1 MRERAARFK
10 VTLAIP
16 CLDEAIGE
24 VTAGGHQ
31 EGPTSHRDIGYA
43 QCEKVGR
50 RPQHPRRCVEAL
62 ERARPVDEHLQSV
75 TNDFLGEGAGRVV
88 GARGDPAARGRN
100 IAAAGGR
107 DVWAIPIIAAN
118 QGRKQLKLPVV
129 DPEGPMQIRN
139 DGGWDFLVEPVRYR
153 LTSSRGRSLFPDV
166 GRRRP
171 FFQVSERIERFAKP
185 NEGDPLSSLLPELDN
200 WFARRTDLEFEEA
213 LIDVSDL
220 FHV

>member
-1 MRERAARFK
+1 
-10 VTLAIP
+10 
-16 CLDEAIGE
+16 
-24 VTAGGHQ
+24 
-31 EGPTSHRDIGYA
+31 
-43 QCEKVGR
+43 
-50 RPQHPRRCVEAL
+50 
-62 ERARPVDEHLQSV
+62 
-75 TNDFLGEGAGRVV
+75 
-88 GARGDPAARGRN
+88 
-100 IAAAGGR
+100 
-107 DVWAIPIIAAN
+107 
-118 QGRKQLKLPVV
+118 
-129 DPEGPMQIRN
+129 MQIRN